1 MWGRS
6 LRWAVLIIVAAMLCG
21 HVSELFDRWDHTL
34 RTGREA
40 DYTLVVLAACAGLE
54 IVLAR
59 TLITLFTGLRAP
71 RNLAAEPS
79 SLTFQIIWAETLVT
93 GLSPPVLPLSLRI

>member
-6 LRWAVLIIVAAMLCG
+6 LRWAVLIIVAAILCG
-21 HVSELFDRWDHTL
+21 HVSELFDHWDHTL

-59 TLITLFTGLRAP
+59 TLIAFFTGLRAP
-71 RNLAAEPS
+71 RDLAEPS
-79 SLTFQIIWAETLVT
+79 SPTFQIIWAETLVT
-93 GLSPPVLPLSLRI
+93 GPSPPALP

>member
-1 MWGRS
+1 MWGKP

-21 HVSELFDRWDHTL
+21 HVTELFDHWDHTL

-59 TLITLFTGLRAP
+59 GLIVFFTGMRALRSLPPA
-71 RNLAAEPS
+71 PS
-79 SLTFQIIWAETLVT
+79 SLKFQIVFPETLVA
-93 GLSPPVLPLSLRI
+93 GPSPPLLPLSLRI

>member
-1 MWGRS
+1 MWGKP

-21 HVSELFDRWDHTL
+21 HVTELFDHWDHTL

-59 TLITLFTGLRAP
+59 SLIVFFTGMRALGRLP
-71 RNLAAEPS
+71 TAPS
-79 SLTFQIIWAETLVT
+79 SLKFQIVSPETLVT
-93 GLSPPVLPLSLRI
+93 GPSPPLLPLSLRI

>member
-6 LRWAVLIIVAAMLCG
+6 VRWAILIIVAAMLCG
-21 HVSELFDRWDHTL
+21 HVTELFDHWDHTL

-59 TLITLFTGLRAP
+59 TLIVFFTGLRAP
-71 RNLAAEPS
+71 GNTAAEPS
-79 SLTFQIIWAETLVT
+79 SPTFPIIWAETLVT
-93 GLSPPVLPLSLRI
+93 GPSPPPLPLSLRI

>member
-6 LRWAVLIIVAAMLCG
+6 VRWAILIIVAAMLCG
-21 HVSELFDRWDHTL
+21 HVTELFDHWDHTL

-59 TLITLFTGLRAP
+59 TLIVFFTGLRAP
-71 RNLAAEPS
+71 GNTAAEPS
-79 SLTFQIIWAETLVT
+79 SPTFSIIWAETLVT
-93 GLSPPVLPLSLRI
+93 GPSPPPLPLSLRI

>member
-6 LRWAVLIIVAAMLCG
+6 VRWAILIIVAAMLCG
-21 HVSELFDRWDHTL
+21 HVTELFDHWDHTL

-59 TLITLFTGLRAP
+59 TLIVFFTGLRAP
-71 RNLAAEPS
+71 GNTAAEPS
-79 SLTFQIIWAETLVT
+79 SPTFPIIWAETPVT
-93 GLSPPVLPLSLRI
+93 GPSPPPHPLSLRI

>member
-6 LRWAVLIIVAAMLCG
+6 LRWAILIIVAAMLCG
-21 HVSELFDRWDHTL
+21 HVTELFDHWDHTL

-59 TLITLFTGLRAP
+59 TLIVFFTGLRAP
-71 RNLAAEPS
+71 GNTAAEPS
-79 SLTFQIIWAETLVT
+79 SPTFPIIWAETLVT
-93 GLSPPVLPLSLRI
+93 GPSPPPHPLSLRI

>member
-6 LRWAVLIIVAAMLCG
+6 VRWAILIIVAAMLCG
-21 HVSELFDRWDHTL
+21 HVTELFDHWDHTL

-59 TLITLFTGLRAP
+59 TLIVFFTGLRAP
-71 RNLAAEPS
+71 GSFAAEPS
-79 SLTFQIIWAETLVT
+79 SPIFQITWAETLVT
-93 GLSPPVLPLSLRI
+93 GPSPPPLSLLLRI